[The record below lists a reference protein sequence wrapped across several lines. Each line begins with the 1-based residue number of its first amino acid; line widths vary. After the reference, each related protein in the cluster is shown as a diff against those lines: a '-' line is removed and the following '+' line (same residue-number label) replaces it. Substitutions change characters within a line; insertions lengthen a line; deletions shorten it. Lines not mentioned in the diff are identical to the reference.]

1 MKYHDYDMHKIY
13 EHLGNAKKKN
23 LILDTDTYNEIDD
36 QFAVT
41 YAMVADDI
49 NILALTAA
57 PFHNHRSS
65 GPADGMEKSYHE
77 LIKIRDLNDPEG
89 KRNGYNLE
97 KGYSRTGLKRLSIH
111 TGISFTSH
119 IPAR

>member
-1 MKYHDYDMHKIY
+1 MSGSSDEHHQYHYQTDLSVLVSD
-13 EHLGNAKKKN
+13 
-23 LILDTDTYNEIDD
+23 LIC
-36 QFAVT
+36 
-41 YAMVADDI
+41 
-49 NILALTAA
+49 
-57 PFHNHRSS
+57 
-65 GPADGMEKSYHE
+65 GG
-77 LIKIRDLNDPEG
+77 DPEG